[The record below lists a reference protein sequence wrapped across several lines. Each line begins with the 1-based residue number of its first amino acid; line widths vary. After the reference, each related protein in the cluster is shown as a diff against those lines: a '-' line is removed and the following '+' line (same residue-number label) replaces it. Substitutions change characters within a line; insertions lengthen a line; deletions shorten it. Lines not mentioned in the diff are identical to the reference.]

1 MDMDCLNS
9 LPKSFGQSVIAIFG
23 CPSAGF
29 DPGTTMV
36 MVDQDETSYVQFPTE
51 AVLHTASIPDDGGK
65 IFWLPSSTKLTFGG
79 YE

>member
-1 MDMDCLNS
+1 
-9 LPKSFGQSVIAIFG
+9 
-23 CPSAGF
+23 
-29 DPGTTMV
+29 